1 MSDQTLFNKV
11 AIFGHFGR
19 GNLGDEATLTTVLLN
34 VRRRQPDSKIC
45 AFTMNP
51 ADTESRHK
59 IQAFP
64 IRRLVQPGRPVESY
78 LEDSLGN
85 QASECRR
92 TGIAARLKQWLMA
105 IPVLGMILRGLRNTV
120 YYVCVV
126 AAEMAFLL
134 RSSKRLRGF
143 DLFIV
148 AGGGQLG
155 DYFEGIWGYPFTIL
169 KWSWMANLRGAKVV
183 FLSVGAGPINSWL
196 SKRFFRQSLSLST
209 YRSFRDEHS
218 RRLIESQRIS
228 F

>member
-1 MSDQTLFNKV
+1 MTEQSLFNKV

-19 GNLGDEATLTTVLLN
+19 GNLGDEATLAAVLLN
-34 VRRRQPDSKIC
+34 VRRRQPDSEIC

-64 IRRLVQPGRPVESY
+64 IRRLVQPDRPVESY

-105 IPVLGMILRGLRNTV
+105 IPVLGMILRGLRNSV

-148 AGGGQLG
+148 AGGGQLE

-169 KWSWMANLRGAKVV
+169 KWS
-183 FLSVGAGPINSWL
+183 
-196 SKRFFRQSLSLST
+196 
-209 YRSFRDEHS
+209 
-218 RRLIESQRIS
+218 
-228 F
+228 